1 MSLLTR
7 AVDLIAGLLLGLI
20 ALTTFGEAALRYMFA
35 VQIPDAYTLAG
46 YAQAIAIFW
55 GICSATYA
63 GRHITVDLLWE
74 FLGRN
79 GRRLLDLVATLF
91 SALFLGAMT
100 WMLFA
105 KVVRA
110 KGSFE
115 ITSVLHWPIWPF
127 IAAAAAGIAVA
138 FILAVLRMLD
148 IARSG
153 IGETHD

>member
-1 MSLLTR
+1 MSLVTR
-7 AVDLIAGLLLGLI
+7 VVDLISGFLLALI
-20 ALTTFGEAALRYMFA
+20 ALTTFGEATLRYLFA
-35 VQIPDAYTLAG
+35 IQIPDAYTLSG

-74 FLGRN
+74 YLGRN

-105 KVVRA
+105 KVHRA
-110 KGSFE
+110 HGSFE

-138 FILAVLRMLD
+138 FLFAVLRLAK

-153 IGETHD
+153 TGEIHD

>member
-7 AVDLIAGLLLGLI
+7 AVDLISGLLLALI
-20 ALTTFGEAALRYMFA
+20 ALTTFGEATLRYLFA
-35 VQIPDAYTLAG
+35 IQIPDAYTLAG

-79 GRRLLDLVATLF
+79 GRRVVDVVAALF
-91 SALFLGAMT
+91 SAIFLGALA
-100 WMLFA
+100 WMLVA
-105 KVVRA
+105 KVQRA
-110 KGSFE
+110 RDSFE
-115 ITSVLHWPIWPF
+115 MTSVLHWPIWPF

-138 FILAVLRMLD
+138 FVLSLLRTFEM
-148 IARSG
+148 ARG
-153 IGETHD
+153 GADRPHD

>member
-7 AVDLIAGLLLGLI
+7 AVDLISGLLLALI
-20 ALTTFGEAALRYMFA
+20 ALTTFGEATLRYLFA
-35 VQIPDAYTLAG
+35 IQIPDAYTLAG

-79 GRRLLDLVATLF
+79 GRRVVDVVAALF
-91 SALFLGAMT
+91 SAIFLGALA
-100 WMLFA
+100 WMLIA
-105 KVVRA
+105 KVQRA
-110 KGSFE
+110 HDSFE
-115 ITSVLHWPIWPF
+115 MTSVLHWPIWPF

-138 FILAVLRMLD
+138 FVLSLLRTFEM
-148 IARSG
+148 ARG
-153 IGETHD
+153 GADRPHA